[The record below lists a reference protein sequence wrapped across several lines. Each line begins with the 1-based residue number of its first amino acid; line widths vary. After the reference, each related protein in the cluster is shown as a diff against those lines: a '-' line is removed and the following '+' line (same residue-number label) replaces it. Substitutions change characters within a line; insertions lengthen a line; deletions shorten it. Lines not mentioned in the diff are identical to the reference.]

1 MILGEQSQVQGGIRG
16 GVAGEIY
23 NADEDGDFF
32 VEEGKTSE
40 DGVGKSHQ
48 GLGGRTR

>member
-1 MILGEQSQVQGGIRG
+1 MLGEQSQVEGGIRG

-23 NADEDGDFF
+23 NADEDGDFS